1 MESTVNQYLG
11 ELLKQF
17 SGSINS
23 IGDFAREQIPD
34 VIRQFVL
41 YHLVYDAIIV
51 TVSVVGVY
59 MAYRFVK
66 RVSGAARAK
75 ANAAEEAYR
84 NGDKWTRFHG
94 EGNTTSCAYD
104 RDVALGFYT
113 GFVLYIVL
121 TVCSLFALVN
131 ALFVGVELLKIAI
144 APKIWLIEQ
153 AVAMGRT
160 VTGH

>member
-41 YHLVYDAIIV
+41 YHLVFDAIVVAASIV
-51 TVSVVGVY
+51 GMVIGY
-59 MAYRFVK
+59 IFVR
-66 RVSGAARAK
+66 RVSAFVRDKGLK
-75 ANAAEEAYR
+75 AQEDYR
-84 NGDKWTRFHG
+84 NGEKWTRFGG
-94 EGNTTSCAYD
+94 EGHTTSYAYD
-104 RDVALGFYT
+104 RDVCLGMYT
-113 GFVLYIVL
+113 GIVLYILLALGIV
-121 TVCSLFALVN
+121 FALTNIMVY
-131 ALFVGVELLKIAI
+131 GIDLLKIAI